1 MATAKTTKKSGRK
14 TTTKAKKAAKAA
26 KKVGRKAASK
36 RASANSLDGRTIRI
50 RMYRVGF
57 GDCFLLS
64 LPLAKGNEK
73 AKGYRHIL
81 IDCGVHG
88 TGDIGTMA
96 DVVKDIAAETGLQL
110 AAVIATHAH
119 QDHISGFGK
128 FADDFSRFS
137 INEVWLPWAMDTSKN
152 SLASKFQRNQ
162 AALTDALTQHF
173 QALAASGTVV
183 SRETKAAIE
192 NLTGIPM
199 DSNVPPEVAKLRGN
213 ARALGL
219 LRAGFGVKAK
229 VSYLKAGDQLDDPAD
244 IPGLSLHVL
253 GPPTDQ
259 SFLSQMNPPKGHHFL
274 RLNSDGDIE
283 PVGSPPFTS
292 KWLIPSDPEQ
302 FAQGTAGFKEIGF
315 SASDAEK
322 LKTIAGLPLDD
333 LAFALDQVM
342 NNTSLVTLLIF
353 RGHHLL
359 FPGDAQW
366 GNWRNFLVNESPDDI
381 LPLIDFFKVAHH
393 GSINATPP
401 EVIDKMSMGK
411 MGQGKF
417 GAMVSTEIDTFNKV
431 PLPALL
437 TAFDTKSGQRI
448 VRSDWV
454 KAGKGNDPGA
464 DQTPTKPK
472 QLPDGFKAGDFW
484 IDYLI
489 KI

>member
-1 MATAKTTKKSGRK
+1 MATAKQTGQGGR
-14 TTTKAKKAAKAA
+14 AASF
-26 KKVGRKAASK
+26 GASK
-36 RASANSLDGRTIRI
+36 RSGTSATERATTASKKRAGGLDGKTIRV

-64 LPLAKGNEK
+64 LPLAKGHGK
-73 AKGYRHIL
+73 KKIYRHVL
-81 IDCGVHG
+81 IDCGVHS

-96 DVVKDIAAETGLQL
+96 DVVSNIAAETKGEL

-137 INEVWLPWAMDTSKN
+137 IGEVWMPWAMDTSKN
-152 SLASKFQRNQ
+152 SPAFNFQRNQ

-173 QALAASGTVV
+173 QALAAGGTAV
-183 SRETKAAIE
+183 SPEAKAAIE
-192 NLTGIPM
+192 NLTGVPL
-199 DSNVPPEVAKLRGN
+199 DSNLQPEVAKQKGN
-213 ARALGL
+213 GRALGL

-229 VSYLKAGDQLDDPAD
+229 VSYLKAGDQMDNPAD
-244 IPGLSLHVL
+244 IPGLSVRVL
-253 GPPTDQ
+253 GPPTNQ

-274 RLNSDGDIE
+274 RLNSEGEVE
-283 PVGSPPFTS
+283 PVGQPPFPS
-292 KWLIPSDPEQ
+292 KWLIPPGRL
-302 FAQGTAGFKEIGF
+302 AQETAAFREIGF
-315 SASDAEK
+315 SAADEER
-322 LKTIAGLPLDD
+322 LKQKVGVPLDD
-333 LAFALDQVM
+333 LAFALDQVV
-342 NNTSLVTLLIF
+342 NNTSLVTLFIF
-353 RGHHLL
+353 RGRYLL

-366 GNWRNFLVNESPDDI
+366 GNWRNLLESESPDDI

-401 EVIDKMSMGK
+401 EVIDKMGMGK
-411 MGQGKF
+411 MGEGKF
-417 GAMVSTEIDTFNKV
+417 GAMVSTEIKTFNRV

-437 TAFDTKSGQRI
+437 TAIDTKSGRRI

-454 KAGKGNDPGA
+454 KAGTGRNPGK
-464 DQTPTKPK
+464 DQTPLKPRR
-472 QLPDGFKAGDFW
+472 LPAGFKAGKFW